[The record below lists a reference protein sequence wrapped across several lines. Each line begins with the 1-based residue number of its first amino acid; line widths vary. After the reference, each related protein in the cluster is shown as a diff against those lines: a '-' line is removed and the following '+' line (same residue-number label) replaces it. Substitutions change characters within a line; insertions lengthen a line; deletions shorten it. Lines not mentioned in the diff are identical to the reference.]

1 MVHTR
6 VQMAHELCLPLLTFE
21 QLDSCDVLEVQ
32 DQALFA
38 IEDQVRTPY
47 NESAVLRLGVREC
60 VV

>member
-1 MVHTR
+1 
-6 VQMAHELCLPLLTFE
+6 MAHELCLPLLTFE